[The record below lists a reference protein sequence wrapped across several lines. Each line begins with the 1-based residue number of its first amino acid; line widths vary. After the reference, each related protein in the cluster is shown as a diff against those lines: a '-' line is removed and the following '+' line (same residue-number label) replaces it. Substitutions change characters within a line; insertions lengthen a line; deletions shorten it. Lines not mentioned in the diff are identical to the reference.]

1 VSNQNVKNTASVGIV
16 VIGRNE
22 GERLKTCLESV
33 QKFGFPI
40 AYVDSGSTDQ
50 SVQLAGQYVSC
61 VHQLDRSSPFSAAR
75 ARNEGFDVL
84 TQQFPDLKYIQFVDG
99 DCVVAPAWFDGAL
112 AAFNQDAELALVLGH
127 RKELKPELTI
137 YNRLAAMEWNSPV
150 GELTNFGCLIGSFLI
165 KVDVFRAMHGFKTN
179 VIAGED
185 SELGVRMCLAGYKM
199 QKIDQ
204 HMETHDANMLKFSQ
218 WWNRAVRAGHAI
230 GQRAFINGDTAVK
243 DCVKERK
250 STLIWGIGMPIIWL
264 LLLIIKPILSVIILL
279 LYGVLTL
286 KVYLYSLK
294 LGMNLKDAM
303 TYTVFIVMGKIAN
316 GVGLLKFYMNTLK
329 KQYVL
334 IEYK

>member
-1 VSNQNVKNTASVGIV
+1 MQNDMNQALVGIV

-50 SVQLAGQYVSC
+50 SVQLARQYVSC

-84 TQQFPDLKYIQFVDG
+84 TQKFPNIQYVQFVDG
-99 DCVVAPAWFDGAL
+99 DCVVAPSWFDGAL
-112 AAFNQDAELALVLGH
+112 AAFNKNPALALVLGH

-137 YNRLAAMEWNSPV
+137 YNHLAAMEWNSPV

-165 KVDVFRAMHGFKTN
+165 KVAVFRAMHGFKTN

-199 QKIDQ
+199 KKIDC

-218 WWNRAVRAGHAI
+218 WWSRAVRAGHAI
-230 GQRAFINGDTAVK
+230 GQRAFINGKTTVK

-250 STLIWGIGMPIIWL
+250 STLIWGIAMPILWL
-264 LLLIIKPILSVIILL
+264 ILLIIKPILSVFILM
-279 LYGVLTL
+279 LYGILGL
-286 KVYLYSLK
+286 KVHLYCLK
-294 LGMNLKDAM
+294 LGMSTKDAL
-303 TYTVFIVMGKIAN
+303 TYTFFIVVGKLAN
-316 GVGLLKFYMNTLK
+316 GIGLLKFYMNTLK